1 MFSFRENGLSDVFLL
16 EFLESLRIV
25 SYINS
30 SFAFSRKFGTQS
42 PLSFSVILFCN
53 AYHSVHVCC
62 AEIKEPGTT
71 PQKMV
76 SQTKS
81 SKNLLPLILTY
92 WRTMNSVRRVALW
105 LRSKWPG
112 DIELI
117 LANDKRTKPMTIIG
131 GKASVANN

>member
-1 MFSFRENGLSDVFLL
+1 M
-16 EFLESLRIV
+16 
-25 SYINS
+25 
-30 SFAFSRKFGTQS
+30 
-42 PLSFSVILFCN
+42 
-53 AYHSVHVCC
+53 HVCY

-81 SKNLLPLILTY
+81 SRNLLPLILTY
-92 WRTMNSVRRVALW
+92 WRTMNSVRRIALW

>member
-1 MFSFRENGLSDVFLL
+1 M
-16 EFLESLRIV
+16 
-25 SYINS
+25 
-30 SFAFSRKFGTQS
+30 
-42 PLSFSVILFCN
+42 ILFRN

-62 AEIKEPGTT
+62 AEIKKPGTT

-92 WRTMNSVRRVALW
+92 WRTMNSVRSIALW
-105 LRSKWPG
+105 LTSKWPG

-117 LANDKRTKPMTIIG
+117 LANDKRTKPKTIIG
-131 GKASVANN
+131 GKARVANN